1 MKKVI
6 INLATIYLEKKLF
19 KMKITRNINICFIK
33 KYWYAAPT
41 NLVPCL
47 FIDFVNRK
55 HTKHLHVL
63 IIIKSLTA
71 QEIGELLVFKV
82 HW

>member
-1 MKKVI
+1 
-6 INLATIYLEKKLF
+6 
-19 KMKITRNINICFIK
+19 MKITQKIYSYSIK

-55 HTKHLHVL
+55 HAKHLHVL

-82 HW
+82 LW

>member
-1 MKKVI
+1 MQNYKFGNNIVGKKI
-6 INLATIYLEKKLF
+6 IQNENHTKNLQLF
-19 KMKITRNINICFIK
+19 YKK

-55 HTKHLHVL
+55 HAKHLHVL